1 MAGNTTL
8 YTRASYSM
16 RTLQRTRRKPR
27 IIYTVWGFMSEDLFR
42 YRHVFLGDKG
52 KVLDIVITYLKIIL
66 HPGMGVYT
74 LFLGLSHLFFR

>member
-1 MAGNTTL
+1 
-8 YTRASYSM
+8 
-16 RTLQRTRRKPR
+16 
-27 IIYTVWGFMSEDLFR
+27 MSEDLFR